1 MTSPHWDILGIG
13 NAAVDELILLDS
25 FPAPDSKMPVRGF
38 QRQGG
43 GLTATAL
50 VAAARLGANAAF
62 CSLVGFDEL
71 SEFTLADLA
80 AEGVDT
86 APCVRDEQG
95 VPYHAFILVE
105 RAGQTRTILYQPG
118 VVEPPV
124 EAVTPGLI
132 SSTRVLFFDHH
143 APMSGAKAARLAR
156 ERGIPVVADI
166 ESERVPNLDELL
178 ELPDHL
184 ILGLAFS
191 RRVTGLAEPEEIAR
205 ALFRPGRACAAVT
218 AGARGCWFCLDGDV
232 VQHQPAYPVEV
243 VDTTGCGDVFHGA
256 YAAALARGE
265 EIPSAVRLA
274 SAAAAL
280 KATRAGGRAGIP
292 SRAALEEFIK
302 GWQRTG

>member
-1 MTSPHWDILGIG
+1 MITPRWDVLGIG
-13 NAAVDELILLDS
+13 NAAVDELILLDA

-50 VAAARLGANAAF
+50 VAAARLGAKAAF
-62 CSLVGFDEL
+62 CSLIGFDEL
-71 SEFTLADLA
+71 SVFTLEDLA

-86 APCVRDEQG
+86 APCVRNEQG

-118 VVEPPV
+118 VVEPPL
-124 EAVTPGLI
+124 EAITPELI
-132 SSTRVLFFDHH
+132 SSTRVLLFDHH
-143 APMSGAKAARLAR
+143 APAAGAKAARLAR

-178 ELPDHL
+178 DLPDHL
-184 ILGLAFS
+184 ILGQTFA
-191 RRVTGLAEPEEIAR
+191 RRLTGLDEPEEMAR

-218 AGARGCWFCLDGDV
+218 AGARGCWFCADGKT

-243 VDTTGCGDVFHGA
+243 VDTTGCGDVFHGV
-256 YAAALARGE
+256 YAAAIARGE
-265 EIPSAVRLA
+265 EIPRAVRLA
-274 SAAAAL
+274 SAAAAM
-280 KATRAGGRAGIP
+280 KATRPGGRAGIP
-292 SRAALEEFIK
+292 TLTALEEFTRRR
-302 GWQRTG
+302 QRTG